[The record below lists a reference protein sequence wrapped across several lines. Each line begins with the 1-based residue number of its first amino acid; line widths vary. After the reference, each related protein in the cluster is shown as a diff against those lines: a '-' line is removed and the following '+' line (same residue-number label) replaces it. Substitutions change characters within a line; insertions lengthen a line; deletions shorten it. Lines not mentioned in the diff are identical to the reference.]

1 LAHPCDT
8 LWCGLA
14 TVSNNDQVSAF
25 LVAWLGVVM
34 SFKFY
39 TIKFNDQ
46 IELGLSFI
54 PIHFELRLIRS
65 SNLFV
70 IKLKDQIELGLG
82 FIPIYF
88 ELKLIRSSNLF
99 VVNVS

>member
-1 LAHPCDT
+1 
-8 LWCGLA
+8 
-14 TVSNNDQVSAF
+14 VSNNDQVSAF

-54 PIHFELRLIRS
+54 SIHFELRLIRGSNLFVTKLKDQIELGLSFIPIYFELRLIRS

-70 IKLKDQIELGLG
+70 
-82 FIPIYF
+82 
-88 ELKLIRSSNLF
+88 
-99 VVNVS
+99 VNVS